1 MSKNFITFI
10 FPSLFIAFSLF
21 ISCSDDDPAPPTISL
36 DVNTIDVKA
45 DETNAVTV
53 TYSAETASSTIV
65 VTKYLDD
72 TPSESPE
79 NFTKTENNGSF
90 NFEFAVTVDDSDSGI
105 VKYNFTITDGNGLT
119 AQTELVVNVELT
131 MTQILLKYD
140 WLLTDEI
147 RVKTGESD
155 ISDVYTD
162 DVYRFNEDGTYQKS
176 IGEKV
181 DDFSDVWYKHCTWNL
196 DEETGVLKMHRTGAF
211 GGDVYDVMTITS
223 LTKEALEADI
233 VYEGL
238 DQFDASYDPIED
250 YIKKM
255 SAQAKGSSF
264 DPYKVGP
271 DDDVEGPSLTP
282 CNQSDFVNN

>member
-1 MSKNFITFI
+1 MSKNFITCI
-10 FPSLFIAFSLF
+10 IPSLFIAFYLF
-21 ISCSDDDPAPPTISL
+21 ISCSDDDPTPPTISL
-36 DVNTIDVKA
+36 DVTTIDVVA
-45 DETNAVTV
+45 VETNAVTV

-72 TPSESPE
+72 TPSESE

-90 NFEFAVTVDDSDSGI
+90 NFEFAVSVDDSDSGI

-119 AQTELVVNVELT
+119 AQTELVVNVQLT

-176 IGEKV
+176 IGVKV
-181 DDFSDVWYKHCTWNL
+181 DDFSDIWYKHCTWNL
-196 DEETGVLKMHRTGAF
+196 NEETGVLKMHRTGAF
-211 GGDVYDVMTITS
+211 GSDVYDVMTITS

-238 DQFDASYDPIED
+238 DQFDPSYDPIED

-264 DPYKVGP
+264 DPYGVGP
-271 DDDVEGPSLTP
+271 DDDVEGPSTTP

>member
-1 MSKNFITFI
+1 MSKNFITCI
-10 FPSLFIAFSLF
+10 IPSLFIAFYLF
-21 ISCSDDDPAPPTISL
+21 ISCSDDDPTPPTISL
-36 DVNTIDVKA
+36 DVTTIDVVA
-45 DETNAVTV
+45 VETNAVTV

-72 TPSESPE
+72 TPSESE

-90 NFEFAVTVDDSDSGI
+90 NFEFAVSVDDSDSGI

-119 AQTELVVNVELT
+119 AQTELVVNVQLT

-176 IGEKV
+176 IGVKV
-181 DDFSDVWYKHCTWNL
+181 DDFSDIWYKHCTWNL
-196 DEETGVLKMHRTGAF
+196 NEETGVLKMHRTGAF
-211 GGDVYDVMTITS
+211 GGDVYDEMTITS

-238 DQFDASYDPIED
+238 DQFDPSYDPIED

-264 DPYKVGP
+264 DPYGVGP
-271 DDDVEGPSLTP
+271 DDDVEGPSTTP